1 MATELYIKKVQ
12 STMLI
17 KNIETLGKRFRKEHL
32 DVWGTRKLDSDWFNA
47 LCFLLGRNFMRG
59 RRDELSNIFL
69 SFTLDRL
76 RFLLNPSAD
85 LAEAFST
92 LQEHHAAGHLDSS
105 SITDFKT
112 KHGLKGTTN
121 AVTHE
126 HFDDEIAAS
135 NPIVKL
141 LTTECEVTV
150 EWPLQFSKKT
160 RLSNEK
166 DLMMVLDTLN
176 LICQPGCKNV
186 YLYLLEQINA
196 GRTKTAYKTLDSLTA
211 VGDKLASMTI
221 RDICMMQRG
230 LMLTDSCDVFPVDTW
245 VRQTAEKLGCEA
257 KGDLEIKEFFKKR
270 CTECGADIT
279 LFAAGMWYLGTKA
292 LTILVDDFLGTYE
305 IPAEE

>member
-1 MATELYIKKVQ
+1 MSHNPTDA
-12 STMLI
+12 STILI

-32 DVWGTRKLDSDWFNA
+32 DVWDTQRLESDWFYA
-47 LCFLLGRNFMRG
+47 LGFLLERNFLRG
-59 RRDELSNIFL
+59 RTDELSNIFL
-69 SFTLDRL
+69 SFAIDQLS
-76 RFLLNPSAD
+76 FLLRPSND
-85 LAEAFST
+85 LEEAYRR
-92 LQEHHAAGHLDSS
+92 LNEHHVSGHLDSNR
-105 SITDFKT
+105 IGTFK
-112 KHGLKGTTN
+112 KQHGMKGTAN
-121 AVTHE
+121 SITHE
-126 HFDDEIAAS
+126 HFDEEVAAA

-141 LTTECEVTV
+141 LTTKCEVTV
-150 EWPLQFSKKT
+150 KWPSKYQKVT

-176 LICQPGCKNV
+176 LICQPGCQNV
-186 YLYLLEQINA
+186 YLYLLEQIKA
-196 GRTKTAYKTLDSLTA
+196 GRTRTAYKTLDSLTA

-257 KGDLEIKEFFKKR
+257 KGDLEIKEFFQKR

>member
-1 MATELYIKKVQ
+1 MSHNPTDA
-12 STMLI
+12 STILI

-32 DVWGTRKLDSDWFNA
+32 DVLGTQKLDSDWFNA

-59 RRDELSNIFL
+59 RKDELSNIFL
-69 SFTLDRL
+69 SFTIDRL
-76 RFLLNPSAD
+76 RFLLRPSDD
-85 LAEAFST
+85 LAGAFKT
-92 LQEHHAAGHLDSS
+92 LKEHHVAGHLDRS
-105 SITDFKT
+105 SIAHFKK
-112 KHGLKGTTN
+112 KHGMQGTSNSITN
-121 AVTHE
+121 E

-141 LTTECEVTV
+141 LTTEWEVTV

-230 LMLTDSCDVFPVDTW
+230 LMLTDFCDVFPVDTW

-257 KGDLEIKEFFKKR
+257 KGDLEIKEFFQKR